1 MVKPSTVEVRQL
13 TPQVPRQR
21 SIQFMGLVKKV
32 VKAAIAAKVI
42 QVAAR
47 ELQKPENQAKIRE
60 GLNKLNRTVR
70 SR

>member
-1 MVKPSTVEVRQL
+1 
-13 TPQVPRQR
+13 
-21 SIQFMGLVKKV
+21 MGLVKKV